1 MGDIVSR
8 LPTQDQS
15 DGATGAAIPSE
26 AILVGGTDGTNLRA
40 ISTSST
46 GIVNVEQPIQT
57 VTGTLTNGS
66 SVVTMTMQGAG
77 AVNIDVSGSGFVG
90 TITVTENTPSSA
102 RVLGVFAL
110 NGSAIASSITAN
122 GTYRV
127 IGVPVAPTISVQF
140 SSYTSGSAT
149 IYIYASAATY
159 IVQPYNSNAANL
171 QTTTYL
177 NDGSGNSISSVNNA
191 LTVNTK
197 SPLTFSA
204 PTTATVNTTST
215 LILAANTARRGLCL
229 SNTSPQQISL
239 GFNGNAASYQNGI
252 TLFPGE
258 KFLMDEYSFSTGAI
272 YAVTTGATTY
282 IGVQE
287 MT

>member
-1 MGDIVSR
+1 MADIVSR

-66 SVVTMTMQGAG
+66 SVVTMTMQGTG

-90 TITVTENTPSSA
+90 TITVTENTPSAA

-110 NGSAIASSITAN
+110 NNSAIALSITAN

-127 IGVPVAPTISVQF
+127 VGVPVAPTISVQF

-159 IVQPYNSNAANL
+159 IVQPYNANAANL

-177 NDGSGNSISSVNNA
+177 NDGSGNSLASYNSQLETADIVNTSISSGSI
-191 LTVNTK
+191 TVG
-197 SPLTFSA
+197 
-204 PTTATVNTTST
+204 TTAVAARVGGSNLANRKQLIISPVTYTIYMGASSSVTTST
-215 LILAANTARRGLCL
+215 GIPIYPGQVVAFAYSANVTPYLI
-229 SNTSPQQISL
+229 S
-239 GFNGNAASYQNGI
+239 ASSGTVNI
-252 TLFPGE
+252 FE
-258 KFLMDEYSFSTGAI
+258 GA
-272 YAVTTGATTY
+272 
-282 IGVQE
+282 
-287 MT
+287 